1 VPYYP
6 VFLDLEGHRVVVVGG
21 GAVAERKV
29 ERLVRSGARVTVIA
43 PEITSGLA
51 GLAGDG
57 AIDWQRRVS
66 SPGDLRGAHL
76 AVAATDDVAVQHAVA
91 EASSELGIPV
101 NVVDVPELS
110 SFIAPAVLERGD
122 LQIAVSTSGAAPA
135 LAARLRDR
143 IGEVVGPEL
152 DVVVD
157 ILGRV
162 RRRLR
167 AEARSAAERQ
177 RILKE
182 LAASDLPERVR
193 LRDRQAIDSLLV
205 DLGGGN
211 DMTLERLGVAID

>member
-1 VPYYP
+1 VSYYP
-6 VFLDLEGHRVVVVGG
+6 VFLDLEGRRAVVIGG
-21 GAVAERKV
+21 GTIAERKV
-29 ERLVRSGARVTVIA
+29 ERLRRAGARLTVVA
-43 PEITSGLA
+43 PEVTPGLA
-51 GLAGDG
+51 DLARRGE
-57 AIDWQRRVS
+57 IDWQPRRHRS
-66 SPGDLRGAHL
+66 GDLRGASL
-76 AVAATDDVAVQHAVA
+76 AIAATDDADAQRAVA
-91 EASSELGIPV
+91 AEAGDLGIPV

-110 SFIAPAVLERGD
+110 TFIAPAILERGD

-143 IGEVVGPEL
+143 IGESLGPEL
-152 DVVVD
+152 DVVVE

-167 AEARSAAERQ
+167 GEARPAAERQ

-193 LRDRQAIDSLLV
+193 LRDRRAIDRLLV
-205 DLGGGN
+205 DLGGS